1 MKKSFVGVLMLF
13 MLLLVA
19 CGAEN
24 ESPKANDES
33 QNISDTSSTDTSSS
47 TDTPSP
53 YPFEAD
59 IKEDDFVYKIYT
71 EQDVYEASEEP
82 VIVGELT
89 YVGDQAVV
97 EIGHAETPLSFYLEE
112 KTRNVKIDM
121 LIREIGATSKLKKDV
136 PLTVKYDV
144 SNGFVSED
152 DKESLKFFDMVKKQ
166 GFPPG
171 EYIISGHASF
181 YFKEGSNEEGKN
193 YNLENWIGFIVRD

>member
-1 MKKSFVGVLMLF
+1 MKKSYVGVLMAF
-13 MLLLVA
+13 ILLLVA
-19 CGAEN
+19 CGAVE

-33 QNISDTSSTDTSSS
+33 QNLPDSSS
-47 TDTPSP
+47 PDTPSP

-59 IKEDDFVYKIYT
+59 IKDGDFMYKIYT
-71 EQDVYEASEEP
+71 EQDVYKTSEAP
-82 VIVGELT
+82 VIIGELT
-89 YVGDQAVV
+89 YVGDQAEV

-136 PLTVKYDV
+136 PLTVTYDV
-144 SNGFVSED
+144 SQGFVMED
-152 DKESLKFFDMVKKQ
+152 DKESLKFFDMVKKN

-171 EYIISGHASF
+171 EYIINGHASF
-181 YFKEGSNEEGKN
+181 HFKEGNSEEGKN